1 LSASPALSSEPAKRL
16 LALIDYIGGDYGNAV
31 AAGKIVNPLE
41 YDEMLEFSNRSA
53 EIFKQLKASDGD
65 QASIEKELGSLVAH
79 VREKSGDREVPQ
91 LAGLIKDRLITAYGI
106 VTYPRTLPSLAAG
119 RTVYLQNCAQCHG
132 ETGRG
137 DGAAAATMQ
146 PKEPLPANF
155 LDPDLMRGLSP
166 FKAFNTTS
174 FGIDGT
180 AMPNFSALS
189 EDERWQV
196 AFYVMSLR
204 HSAEKSAAGKQGF
217 GEAADAAQ
225 LAAIDVLAIS
235 TDAELDQKLR
245 SSGRTTDAEAG
256 LAYLRRGLLE
266 EKRLEPLLIARA
278 YLQEA
283 MDLYEKGNR
292 QEAYQKSVDAYLDGF
307 ELAEPA
313 LSVKDGRLVR
323 ELEARFVEFRT
334 SIRSGAGIERIREI
348 HGDLQARLAQ
358 TASALGS
365 EPTGSGTYA
374 LFNAALI
381 IIREGLEAALI
392 VGAIV
397 AVLKA
402 TGSIGAVRYV
412 HLGWI
417 LALLAGIV
425 TWALAQTVLTV
436 SGAQREVMEGLTSVI
451 AALVLFWASYWLI
464 SKAEAKKWQ
473 KYIHEKVQ
481 EAVTGRRI
489 TALVG
494 VSFLAVYRE
503 AFETVL
509 FYQALWVQTPAAR
522 GQVIWGFLA
531 GVALLALLVFT
542 LFRLGLRIP
551 LRHFFGASSVF
562 LYLLA
567 FVFAGQ
573 GIKDLQA
580 AGWLSETPLYLLPR
594 IPWLGIYPTVET
606 FMAQAVMIAALV
618 VALLWLGRGRWLG
631 ARVKQA

>member
-1 LSASPALSSEPAKRL
+1 
-16 LALIDYIGGDYGNAV
+16 
-31 AAGKIVNPLE
+31 
-41 YDEMLEFSNRSA
+41 
-53 EIFKQLKASDGD
+53 
-65 QASIEKELGSLVAH
+65 
-79 VREKSGDREVPQ
+79 
-91 LAGLIKDRLITAYGI
+91 
-106 VTYPRTLPSLAAG
+106 
-119 RTVYLQNCAQCHG
+119 
-132 ETGRG
+132 
-137 DGAAAATMQ
+137 
-146 PKEPLPANF
+146 
-155 LDPDLMRGLSP
+155 
-166 FKAFNTTS
+166 
-174 FGIDGT
+174 
-180 AMPNFSALS
+180 
-189 EDERWQV
+189 
-196 AFYVMSLR
+196 
-204 HSAEKSAAGKQGF
+204 
-217 GEAADAAQ
+217 
-225 LAAIDVLAIS
+225 
-235 TDAELDQKLR
+235 
-245 SSGRTTDAEAG
+245 
-256 LAYLRRGLLE
+256 
-266 EKRLEPLLIARA
+266 
-278 YLQEA
+278 
-283 MDLYEKGNR
+283 
-292 QEAYQKSVDAYLDGF
+292 VDAYLDGF